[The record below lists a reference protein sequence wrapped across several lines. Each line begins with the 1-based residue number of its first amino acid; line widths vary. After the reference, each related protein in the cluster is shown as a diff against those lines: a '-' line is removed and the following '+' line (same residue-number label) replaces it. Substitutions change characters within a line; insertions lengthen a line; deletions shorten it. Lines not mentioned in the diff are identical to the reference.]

1 MSTGA
6 MTMEGILSM
15 LDFKQRTVM
24 ITGAAGNLGRAVAS
38 AFRMQG
44 ANLVLLDINAG
55 ALDEAYPGDDEHFF
69 KCEVNLMDQSKV
81 SEAVEA
87 ARERF
92 GSIDVLAAL
101 AGGFHMGEPVHE
113 LSVGKWDLMVELNA
127 ETLINTA
134 QAIIPGMIENGAGKI
149 VTIGANV
156 ARQGMADMS
165 AYIVA
170 KSAVMRLSESMSAE
184 LRGKGINVN
193 CVMPSIIDTPENRA
207 GMPDTDPANWVSPE
221 KLANV
226 ILFLCSKEAS
236 AVHGACVPV
245 VGLS

>member
-1 MSTGA
+1 
-6 MTMEGILSM
+6 MEGTLSM
-15 LDFKQRTVM
+15 LDFKQRTIV

-38 AFRMQG
+38 AFAMRG
-44 ANLVLLDINAG
+44 ANLVLLDINAE
-55 ALDEAYPGDDEHFF
+55 ALEEAYPGNNERSF
-69 KCEVNLMDQSKV
+69 KCKVDLMNQSEI

-87 ARERF
+87 ARAQF
-92 GSIDVLAAL
+92 GSIDVLVAL

-134 QAIIPGMIENGAGKI
+134 QATVPGMIENGAGKI
-149 VTIGANV
+149 ITIGANA

-184 LRGKGINVN
+184 LRTKGINVN

-207 GMPDTDPANWVSPE
+207 AMPDADPANWVSPE

-226 ILFLCSKEAS
+226 ILFLCSEEAS